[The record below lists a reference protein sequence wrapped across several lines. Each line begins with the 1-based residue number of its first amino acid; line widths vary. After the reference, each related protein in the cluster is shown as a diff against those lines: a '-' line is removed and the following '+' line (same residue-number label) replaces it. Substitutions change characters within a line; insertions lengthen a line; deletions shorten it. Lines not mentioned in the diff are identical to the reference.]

1 MSQVYTSVII
11 VNYSEKL
18 LTVPP
23 QQINHHLHN
32 VAQFSTKI
40 NNCRMAT
47 WQYIILNEWNWKFTE
62 IQTGID
68 CADCYYFVSL
78 NNKIQ
83 ETLIAVWITG

>member
-1 MSQVYTSVII
+1 
-11 VNYSEKL
+11 
-18 LTVPP
+18 
-23 QQINHHLHN
+23 
-32 VAQFSTKI
+32 
-40 NNCRMAT
+40 MAT
-47 WQYIILNEWNWKFTE
+47 WQLNEWNWKFTE